1 MIKIYLL
8 GIILFLNSCSALPRV
23 TQKQKGIDP
32 VFKPYI
38 ESYRNIIGKDKYQ
51 YKFDRLSMNFKDLK
65 SGIVGKCWWL
75 INGDFEIEIDPD
87 WWYRNYAFDPIAKEF
102 LAYHE
107 LEHCM
112 RYRMHTDR
120 KKEIRSILD
129 FFEEIGYYLGLLEK
143 PGYLKDG
150 CPASLMHSYV
160 TSYYCRKKHYEY
172 YIQELKE
179 WKN

>member
-51 YKFDRLSMNFKDLK
+51 YKFDRLSMNFKDLE

-150 CPASLMHSYV
+150 CPASLMHSHV